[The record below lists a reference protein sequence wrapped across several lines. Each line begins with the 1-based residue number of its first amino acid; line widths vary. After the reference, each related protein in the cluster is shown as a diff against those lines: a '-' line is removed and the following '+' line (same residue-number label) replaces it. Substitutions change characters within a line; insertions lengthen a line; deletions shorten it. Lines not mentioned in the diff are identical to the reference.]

1 MQVPSEIRYVWGL
14 LNHAAVLPLGVAEFD
29 KDQNATTIDVSVIRT
44 CIEVNLIG
52 LVQNITT
59 ILPLLRAS
67 PQAVILNVTTD
78 MASNA
83 AQARPG
89 AALHVVAYNTS
100 KAAANS
106 YTIALAQELKKDGI
120 KVNAVTPGF
129 TTTKLNLFSTG
140 GKTSRQ
146 GAEVL
151 LPWALLDKDGPTCKC
166 CCAIA

>member
-1 MQVPSEIRYVWGL
+1 MWGL
-14 LNHAAVLPLGVAEFD
+14 PNQAAIVPLGVAEFD
-29 KDQNATTIDVSVIRT
+29 KGQNATTIDVSVIRT
-44 CIEVNLIG
+44 CVEVNLIG
-52 LVQNITT
+52 LVQATTT

-67 PQAVILNVTTD
+67 PQAVILNVSTD

-83 AQARPG
+83 LQARPD
-89 AALHVVAYNTS
+89 AKLHVVAYNTS

-129 TTTKLNLFSTG
+129 TTTKLNLFSQG
-140 GKTSRQ
+140 GKTSKQ
-146 GAEVL
+146 GAEIL

-166 CCAIA
+166 CCAVA